1 MNLINYWPTVPWPM
15 ANSSWVCPTWQQ
27 LHVRP
32 PCKGLALYSHGWLQT
47 HLVDV
52 GDRQNANEIMFAYA
66 GSQMKVGGVG
76 VGVVQMKFGPS
87 A

>member
-1 MNLINYWPTVPWPM
+1 
-15 ANSSWVCPTWQQ
+15 
-27 LHVRP
+27 
-32 PCKGLALYSHGWLQT
+32 LYSHGWLQT

-76 VGVVQMKFGPS
+76 VGVGVVQMKFGPS